1 MSLLDNRESF
11 KKLDTEDVFGSIGSM
26 DKQITHGWEQS
37 ESLELPKRFENAENV
52 CVVGMG
58 GSALGSDFISA
69 AFGGTLSVPI
79 YIVNDYTIPTWVGKN
94 TLVILSSYSGN
105 TEEVVAAAEEV
116 LGKTDLVAV
125 VTSGGKLGDWAEKN
139 SIPAVVIDPK
149 HNPSGQPRI
158 GIGYGIVGQMV
169 ILAKAGLLSVTKE
182 DVQSMAL
189 QMKRSH
195 AEYGDAAEEDKNKA
209 KQLAQNIKESLV
221 VLMTAEHTTGAGH
234 IFQNQLHETS
244 KQLAVNFKLPELNHH
259 LLEGMSHPKAVIE
272 KMVCVLVSSEL
283 YNKRNQKR
291 IEVTKEVLEKQDIC
305 TEVFVPMGKTALEQ
319 AVDVVMFASYT
330 TFYLAMLNN
339 INPAEIPWVDY
350 FKEQMK

>member
-1 MSLLDNRESF
+1 MSLLDNNESF
-11 KKLDTEDVFGSIGSM
+11 KKFDTENVFGSIGSM
-26 DKQITHGWEQS
+26 DKQITDGWEQG
-37 ESLELPKRFENAENV
+37 EALELSASFKNAENV
-52 CVVGMG
+52 CVFGMG

-69 AFGGTLSVPI
+69 AFRDNLSVPLS
-79 YIVNDYTIPTWVGKN
+79 IVNDYTVPAWVGKN
-94 TLVILSSYSGN
+94 TLVILSSYSGS

-116 LGKTDLVAV
+116 LSKTDRVVV

-139 SIPAVVIDPK
+139 TIPAVVIDPK
-149 HNPSGQPRI
+149 HNPSQQPRI

-169 ILAKAGLLSVTKE
+169 ILTKAGLLDISKE
-182 DVQSMAL
+182 DIQSMAL

-195 AEYGDAAEEDKNKA
+195 GEYGETASEDKNKA
-209 KQLAQNIKESLV
+209 KQLAQNVKDSLV
-221 VLMTAEHTTGAGH
+221 VVMSAEHTAGAGH

-244 KQLAVNFKLPELNHH
+244 KQLAVHFKLPELNHH
-259 LLEGMSHPKAVIE
+259 LLEGMSHPKNVIE

-291 IEVTKEVLEKQDIC
+291 VEVTKEVLEKQDIC
-305 TEVFVPMGKTALEQ
+305 TEMFVPMGKSALEQ